1 MVELEL
7 FDSGLYGRAVQGS
20 VVVLR
25 LLVEA
30 IEGDVHFL
38 LIFVIPAIEDCKLQ
52 FFHIP
57 QEKD

>member
-1 MVELEL
+1 MVELGL

-20 VVVLR
+20 VVALR
-25 LLVEA
+25 LLAEA
-30 IEGDVHFL
+30 IEGDGHFL
-38 LIFVIPAIEDCKLQ
+38 LIFVIPVIEDCKLQ